1 MSARLAGL
9 RRQLLL
15 QRLAPQTFLKQRRS
29 VWQGQAPGSRGGT
42 SSIAI
47 LGSATPWDKKDP
59 APEAKKRSSAL
70 QQQHK
75 RKQKQQTADDGPRRK
90 ALSIHREAA
99 ETRPATQQNPAA
111 ISAEPSFYSEEIDEY
126 ASRTTQRIT
135 LQRLLEMCEPPI
147 TDQKLLASAQYLGH
161 ERPVRYAKRVKLF
174 QRLPFIVNTN
184 PFIHD
189 VYLKYY
195 ANFVESR
202 NRPVVET
209 RRDQLDF
216 VQMLVRHSDSLKHV
230 MPQIARGFY
239 ETRAYFGR
247 AERKRFLDQLIT
259 MRIGLRLLTSQHVAL
274 YNKRVAAVEQREPA
288 DTADPADGAD
298 CDRFT
303 GVVDSSIALGAFVRT
318 CAQGVQAMCDIA
330 FGEAPDFVVD
340 GDGDGVADSVV
351 FSYVPSHLEYMLTE
365 LLKNAFRASLHLRG
379 ADDASSA
386 PAATEPSPTPVLL
399 TVSRGNG
406 RVAIRIRD
414 RGGGIPRRIHARVF
428 DYSFTTAAA
437 SASASDSDSD
447 SADGD
452 PAAQAFASAPAAQ
465 GPFAGLGFGLPMTK
479 IYAEYFGGS
488 LHLVSLEGYGCDAFL
503 ELPSIKP
510 DHTPQID
517 I

>member
-1 MSARLAGL
+1 MPMSARLAGL
-9 RRQLLL
+9 RRQLLQ
-15 QRLAPQTFLKQRRS
+15 QRLAPQTRPKQHRS

-59 APEAKKRSSAL
+59 APEAKKRSSVQ

-75 RKQKQQTADDGPRRK
+75 RKQKQQAASDGARRK
-90 ALSIHREAA
+90 ALAIHREAA
-99 ETRPATQQNPAA
+99 ETKSATQQDAAA

-147 TDQKLLASAQYLGH
+147 TDQKLLASAQYLSH

-202 NRPVVET
+202 NRPAVKT

-216 VQMLVRHSDSLKHV
+216 MQMLVRHSDSLKHV

-274 YNKRVAAVEQREPA
+274 YNKRVAVVEKREPA
-288 DTADPADGAD
+288 DAADPTDRAD

-303 GVVDSSIALGAFVRT
+303 GVVDSSIVLGDFVRT
-318 CAQGVQAMCDIA
+318 CAQGVQAMCDIS

-340 GDGDGVADSVV
+340 GDGSADPAA

-386 PAATEPSPTPVLL
+386 PAAAESSPAPVLL

-437 SASASDSDSD
+437 SGA
-447 SADGD
+447 ADGD
-452 PAAQAFASAPAAQ
+452 PAAQAFESAPAAQ

>member
-15 QRLAPQTFLKQRRS
+15 QRLAPQTCQKQQRS
-29 VWQGQAPGSRGGT
+29 VWQGQTPGSRGGS

-47 LGSATPWDKKDP
+47 LGSATPWDKKNP
-59 APEAKKRSSAL
+59 APETKKRSNLL
-70 QQQHK
+70 QQQQ
-75 RKQKQQTADDGPRRK
+75 QKQQQIDDDGPRRK

-99 ETRPATQQNPAA
+99 AATTTSTTQQNPTTIA
-111 ISAEPSFYSEEIDEY
+111 AEPSFYSEEIDEY

-135 LQRLLEMCEPPI
+135 LQRLLDMCEPPI
-147 TDQKLLASAQYLGH
+147 TDQKLLNSAQYLSY

-202 NRPVVET
+202 NRPVVKT
-209 RRDQLDF
+209 QQDQQEF
-216 VQMLVRHSDSLKHV
+216 MRMLVRHSDSLKHV

-247 AERKRFLDQLIT
+247 GERKRFLDQLIT

-274 YNKRVAAVEQREPA
+274 YNKRVAVIEKREPA
-288 DTADPADGAD
+288 DTDTGDPTDRAD

-303 GVVDSSIALGAFVRT
+303 GVVDSIVLGDFVRT
-318 CAQGVQAMCDIA
+318 CAQGVQAMCDIS
-330 FGEAPDFVVD
+330 FGDAPDFVVD
-340 GDGDGVADSVV
+340 GDDTAAVV

-379 ADDASSA
+379 SDDA
-386 PAATEPSPTPVLL
+386 AAESSPTPVLL

-414 RGGGIPRRIHARVF
+414 SGGGIPRRIHAKVF

-437 SASASDSDSD
+437 AATAADSD
-447 SADGD
+447 
-452 PAAQAFASAPAAQ
+452 PTAQAFESAPAAQ

-503 ELPSIKP
+503 ELPSIKA